1 MCLHYGKVAVF
12 HMHIAGGND
21 ISGGN
26 DINWF
31 YPEKEDQ
38 HEVENEQIKQKMLSL
53 NTIIVQNLL
62 FNK

>member
-1 MCLHYGKVAVF
+1 
-12 HMHIAGGND
+12 MHIAGGND

-31 YPEKEDQ
+31 YREKEDQ

>member
-1 MCLHYGKVAVF
+1 
-12 HMHIAGGND
+12 MHIAGGND

-38 HEVENEQIKQKMLSL
+38 HKVENEQIKQKMLSL